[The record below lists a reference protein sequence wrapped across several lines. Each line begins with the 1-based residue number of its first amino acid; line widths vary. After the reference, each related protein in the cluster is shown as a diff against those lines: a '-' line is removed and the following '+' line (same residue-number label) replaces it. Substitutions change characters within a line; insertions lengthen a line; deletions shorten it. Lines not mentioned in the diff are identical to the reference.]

1 MCEDDAAVGN
11 LEREMYVLLNDQDSG
26 SVIVGEAANDRKKT
40 LHDHGG
46 KAQAEL
52 IQQ

>member
-1 MCEDDAAVGN
+1 MCEDNAAIRN
-11 LEREMYVLLNDQDSG
+11 LEREMYVLLDQQDPG
-26 SVIVGEAANDRKKT
+26 SVIVGDAANDRKKT

-52 IQQ
+52 IEQ